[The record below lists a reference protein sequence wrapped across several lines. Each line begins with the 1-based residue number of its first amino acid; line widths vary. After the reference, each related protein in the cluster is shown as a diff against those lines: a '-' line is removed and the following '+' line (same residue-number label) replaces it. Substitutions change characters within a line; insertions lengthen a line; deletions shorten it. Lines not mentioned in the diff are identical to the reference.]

1 MKKVISFFLL
11 VVTILSIGCLPVFA
25 NELTVLDMEQYLINQ
40 GIPQSYLDSLI
51 EEEIQNLYSDLCDK
65 KICYQGTQIIKGL
78 SESHSPDQIQPLGTI
93 GSDYLT
99 LSLTYIS
106 NIEYDS
112 SVKKNRI
119 IETYVYLNYHWT
131 KLPAISRQDPIAINW
146 DPSVFTF
153 KSNSFNHKDYGYYD
167 YNNSWKVDHET
178 TTPTLLEQ
186 CGMGYLADISALS
199 GRGHSG
205 AVYPSDV
212 KGTTEFTLLPQSRM
226 YQDNGQNTTS
236 INVNCTHNK
245 DPFGWFNPSF
255 SVSGVGIN
263 INFAGFKDSMAISK
277 NFYYSR

>member
-146 DPSVFTF
+146 DPSVW
-153 KSNSFNHKDYGYYD
+153 SFIQFI
-167 YNNSWKVDHET
+167 V
-178 TTPTLLEQ
+178 
-186 CGMGYLADISALS
+186 
-199 GRGHSG
+199 
-205 AVYPSDV
+205 
-212 KGTTEFTLLPQSRM
+212 
-226 YQDNGQNTTS
+226 
-236 INVNCTHNK
+236 
-245 DPFGWFNPSF
+245 
-255 SVSGVGIN
+255 
-263 INFAGFKDSMAISK
+263 
-277 NFYYSR
+277 

>member
-146 DPSVFTF
+146 THQYSPS
-153 KSNSFNHKDYGYYD
+153 
-167 YNNSWKVDHET
+167 KV
-178 TTPTLLEQ
+178 
-186 CGMGYLADISALS
+186 ILS
-199 GRGHSG
+199 II
-205 AVYPSDV
+205 
-212 KGTTEFTLLPQSRM
+212 K
-226 YQDNGQNTTS
+226 
-236 INVNCTHNK
+236 I
-245 DPFGWFNPSF
+245 
-255 SVSGVGIN
+255 
-263 INFAGFKDSMAISK
+263 MAIMIIIIHGRLIMK
-277 NFYYSR
+277 LRLPPF